1 MNELPLSVFRHAIK
15 TRHHSNAALIKRE
28 QVREQFGENADWVWE
43 GEVLVFQLLDFSPPL
58 FCYAWSEGSSVT
70 CVLQE
75 PPVDSARAAV
85 RASIALF
92 VVPEVEDRRIEPEEP
107 RPP

>member
-15 TRHHSNAALIKRE
+15 SRHHSNAALIRRE
-28 QVREQFGENADWVWE
+28 QVREQFGAKAEWVWE

-58 FCYAWSEGSSVT
+58 FCYAWSEESSVT
-70 CVLQE
+70 CVLNE
-75 PPVDSARAAV
+75 PPVDSPREAV

-92 VVPEVEDRRIEPEEP
+92 VVPEPEDRRIESEDT